1 MTRKVILVGV
11 IILILLGW
19 SFIILNK
26 DKEEIEM
33 NDNTIMLNIN
43 GQDFTV
49 ELEENSAT
57 RELLKRLEDGEVII
71 EAEDYGNFEKV
82 GSLGFNLPRSDKRI
96 TTTPGDIVLYEG
108 NKISLFYDSNTW
120 EYTKIGNIQNMN
132 QDELINILGK
142 ENVTL
147 KLHK

>member
-11 IILILLGW
+11 IILILLGG
-19 SFIILNK
+19 SYLLLNK
-26 DKEEIEM
+26 DKEEIDM
-33 NDNTIMLNIN
+33 NDNTIMVNIN

-49 ELEENSAT
+49 KLEENAAT
-57 RELLKRLEDGEVII
+57 KELLKRLEDGEVII

-82 GSLGFNLPRSDKRI
+82 GVLGFSLPQSDKKI

-108 NKISLFYDSNTW
+108 NKISLFYDSNAW
-120 EYTKIGNIQNMN
+120 EYTKIGHIQNIS

-142 ENVTL
+142 ENITL